1 MEMADAT
8 KMFYGVSSMDL
19 SRSSKKPIDPLSDV
33 LSVLGARVTRRTRME
48 ASGRWAFA
56 FPAIDRLKF
65 VALLRGNQWMSI
77 PGCAPQLMKEGDVCL
92 LGRTA
97 YTVASDPAEIP
108 IDGRALYS
116 ECDVAHVGG
125 DDTIGIGGT
134 VTFSAGDAAF
144 LLDMLPDF
152 MIVPQSSPSADV
164 VATILGLINGEAES
178 GKMGSI
184 NGEAESGK
192 MGSEIVA
199 ASLADVL
206 LVEAIRAY
214 AGRVDVTDI
223 GWLAALSDVRI
234 SRALRGI
241 HDDVARPW
249 TVAGL
254 ASLAGMSRAAF
265 SAEFTRLVGQPPLT
279 YVRTWRLTLA
289 RASLA
294 RGDGTIASIANRVG
308 YTSQSAF
315 GYAFRSAFGA
325 APKANSRRQN
335 DH

>member
-1 MEMADAT
+1 MEMADGT
-8 KMFYGVSSMDL
+8 KIFYGVSSMDL
-19 SRSSKKPIDPLSDV
+19 SRASKKPIDPLSDV

-77 PGCAPQLMKEGDVCL
+77 PGCAPQLMKKGDVCL

-97 YTVASDPAEIP
+97 YAVASDPAEIP
-108 IDGRALYS
+108 IDGRALYA

-134 VTFSAGDAAF
+134 VTFSAGGAAF

-152 MIVPQSSPSADV
+152 MIVPRSSPSADV
-164 VATILGLINGEAES
+164 VATILGLINGEA
-178 GKMGSI
+178 
-184 NGEAESGK
+184 ASGK

-199 ASLADVL
+199 ARLADVL

-254 ASLAGMSRAAF
+254 AGLAGMSRAAF

-279 YVRTWRLTLA
+279 YVRAWRLTLA

-294 RGDGTIASIANRVG
+294 RGDGTVASIANRVG

-315 GYAFRSAFGA
+315 GHAFRSAFGA
-325 APKANSRRQN
+325 APKAKSRWRN